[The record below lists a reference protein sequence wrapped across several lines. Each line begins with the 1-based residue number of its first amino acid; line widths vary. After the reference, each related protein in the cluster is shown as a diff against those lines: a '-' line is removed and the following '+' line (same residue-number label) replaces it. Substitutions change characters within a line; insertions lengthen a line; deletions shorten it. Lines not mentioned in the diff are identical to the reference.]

1 MKQQPLAATLARI
14 ERSTGALAT
23 QSVARMD
30 DLLPWFRAMPPDQR
44 SWITLVAQAGVSG
57 FVHWLRHPGD
67 ATSPITE
74 VFGTAPP
81 ELARAVSL
89 QQTVDLVRVTVE
101 VVEERVPTLAAP
113 GEETALRE
121 AVLRYSREIAFAAAE
136 VYAGV
141 AETRGAWDA
150 RLEALVVD
158 ALLRGD
164 DDGDHDDLHGRVAA
178 IGWGAV
184 RDVAVVVGTAPD
196 GPTESVIDVLRHAAR
211 PTPVRLLAGV
221 HGHRLIVV
229 LGNAPKPAESIQ
241 PLLAG
246 FASGPVI
253 CGPVVPD
260 LAFAGRSAAEATSA
274 LQVAAAWPGLPRPAG
289 SDQLLPERALAGD
302 VAARESLIED
312 AYRPL
317 LAAGNSLAETVDA
330 YFDSGGRLESTARVL
345 YVHPN
350 TVRYRLRRVA
360 EVTGRAPTDA
370 RDAFALQIAVAL
382 GRLQDAAE
390 PDA

>member
-1 MKQQPLAATLARI
+1 MTAAPLAATLARI

-44 SWITLVAQAGVSG
+44 SWITLVAQAGVAG
-57 FVHWLRHPGD
+57 FVHWLRHPGE
-67 ATSPITE
+67 APSPIAE

-101 VVEERVPTLAAP
+101 VVEERVPGLAAP
-113 GEETALRE
+113 GEEIALRE

-164 DDGDHDDLHGRVAA
+164 DDGDADELHSRAAA
-178 IGWGAV
+178 IGWTAV
-184 RDVAVVVGTAPD
+184 TDVAVVVGSAPA
-196 GPTESVIDVLRHAAR
+196 GPAETVIDVLRHAAR
-211 PTPVRLLAGV
+211 PTPVRVLAGV
-221 HGHRLIVV
+221 HGRRLIVV
-229 LGNAPKPAESIQ
+229 LGYAPDPTVASM
-241 PLLAG
+241 PLLPA
-246 FASGPVI
+246 FAP
-253 CGPVVPD
+253 GPVVTGPVVSD
-260 LAFAGRSAAEATSA
+260 LAFAARSAAAA
-274 LQVAAAWPGLPRPAG
+274 LAGLQAAAGWTSPPRPVSA
-289 SDQLLPERALAGD
+289 DDLLPERALAGD
-302 VAARESLIED
+302 DAARQALVED
-312 AYRPL
+312 VYRAL
-317 LAAGNSLAETVDA
+317 VAAGNSLVGTVDA
-330 YFDSGGRLESTARVL
+330 YFDTGGSLEATARAL
-345 YVHPN
+345 FVHPN

-360 EVTGRAPTDA
+360 EVTGRAPTAA
-370 RDAFALQIAVAL
+370 RDAFALRVALVL
-382 GRLQDAAE
+382 GRLQDARG
-390 PDA
+390 